1 MAKFRIYL
9 LYHIIYWDN
18 KLVKRIIYILFLLDT
33 IASYTL
39 TYKRSILY
47 ADQKNYIINKEA

>member
-18 KLVKRIIYILFLLDT
+18 KLVKRIIYIIFKLKCLSLLC
-33 IASYTL
+33 
-39 TYKRSILY
+39 K
-47 ADQKNYIINKEA
+47 KINKEA

>member
-18 KLVKRIIYILFLLDT
+18 KLVKKDNIYIIFKLKCLSLLC
-33 IASYTL
+33 
-39 TYKRSILY
+39 K
-47 ADQKNYIINKEA
+47 KINKEA

>member
-18 KLVKRIIYILFLLDT
+18 KLVKRIIYILFL
-33 IASYTL
+33 S
-39 TYKRSILY
+39 
-47 ADQKNYIINKEA
+47 